1 MGNADFEQSSSAALT
16 LNVTPYFQP
25 SVGSISKSFPAGSPP
40 SGIAASVSFTGAANT
55 TTTVQTSCNGQQP
68 CSWLEVEKTIP
79 VGGSVVASLS
89 YGPAASRLGVGTY
102 QALVTISDGVH
113 QSSSVTFNLT
123 VTGTMSSSTSSVAL
137 MSTGEP
143 VSAAVQMSTSGAMDV
158 TAQASTS
165 DGGNWL
171 SVMSMEA
178 PGTMMIE
185 ANPANMSPGIY
196 NGAVTVSSPVANNSL
211 VIHVQ
216 FEVTPPHPRPRH

>member
-1 MGNADFEQSSSAALT
+1 
-16 LNVTPYFQP
+16 
-25 SVGSISKSFPAGSPP
+25 
-40 SGIAASVSFTGAANT
+40 
-55 TTTVQTSCNGQQP
+55 
-68 CSWLEVEKTIP
+68 
-79 VGGSVVASLS
+79 
-89 YGPAASRLGVGTY
+89 
-102 QALVTISDGVH
+102 
-113 QSSSVTFNLT
+113 VTFNLT

-216 FEVTPPHPRPRH
+216 FEVTPPHLRPRH